1 MAYDL
6 ISMNMSVNPDFV
18 SVIRLTLSG
27 VASRIGFSLDDI
39 EDMKVCVSEACTN
52 AIKHSKKDE
61 FQVKFYVYPD
71 RLTIEVLDDGIGYD
85 VDSLASPD
93 LKNPKTSGLGI
104 FIINTLMDE
113 VEIKSCDK
121 CGTII
126 KMTKLVG
133 VEE

>member
-6 ISMNMSVNPDFV
+6 ISMNMSVNPAFV

-85 VDSLASPD
+85 VDSLALPD

-104 FIINTLMDE
+104 FIIKTLMDE

>member
-104 FIINTLMDE
+104 FIIKTLMDE

-121 CGTII
+121 FNHRKKI
-126 KMTKLVG
+126 
-133 VEE
+133 

>member
-52 AIKHSKKDE
+52 SIKHSKKDE

-104 FIINTLMDE
+104 FIIKTLMDE

>member
-52 AIKHSKKDE
+52 ANKHSKMDE

-104 FIINTLMDE
+104 FIIKTLMDE

>member
-85 VDSLASPD
+85 IDSLASPD

-104 FIINTLMDE
+104 FIIKTLMDE

>member
-39 EDMKVCVSEACTN
+39 EEMKVCVSEACTN

-61 FQVKFYVYPD
+61 FQVKFYVYPE

-104 FIINTLMDE
+104 FIIKTLMDE

>member
-1 MAYDL
+1 LAYDL

-104 FIINTLMDE
+104 FIIKTLMDE

>member
-93 LKNPKTSGLGI
+93 LKNPKTSGLGT
-104 FIINTLMDE
+104 FIIKTLMDE

>member
-104 FIINTLMDE
+104 FIIKTLMDE
-113 VEIKSCDK
+113 VEIKSCNK
-121 CGTII
+121 WGTII

>member
-27 VASRIGFSLDDI
+27 VASRISFSLDDI

-104 FIINTLMDE
+104 FIIKTLMDE

>member
-85 VDSLASPD
+85 VDSLTSPD

-104 FIINTLMDE
+104 FIIKTLMDE

>member
-104 FIINTLMDE
+104 FIIKTLMDD

>member
-104 FIINTLMDE
+104 FIIKTLMDE
-113 VEIKSCDK
+113 IEIKSCDK

>member
-1 MAYDL
+1 
-6 ISMNMSVNPDFV
+6 MSVNPDFV

-61 FQVKFYVYPD
+61 FQVKFYVYHD

-104 FIINTLMDE
+104 FIIKTLMDE
-113 VEIKSCDK
+113 VEIKSCNK

>member
-104 FIINTLMDE
+104 FIIKTLMDE

-133 VEE
+133 VEG

>member
-1 MAYDL
+1 
-6 ISMNMSVNPDFV
+6 MSVNPDFV

-85 VDSLASPD
+85 AKES
-93 LKNPKTSGLGI
+93 TS
-104 FIINTLMDE
+104 
-113 VEIKSCDK
+113 
-121 CGTII
+121 
-126 KMTKLVG
+126 
-133 VEE
+133 

>member
-61 FQVKFYVYPD
+61 FQVKFYVYSD

-104 FIINTLMDE
+104 FIIKTLMDE

>member
-104 FIINTLMDE
+104 FIIKPLMDE
-113 VEIKSCDK
+113 VEIKSCVK

>member
-104 FIINTLMDE
+104 FIIKTLMDE

-121 CGTII
+121 CGTMI

>member
-27 VASRIGFSLDDI
+27 VASWIVFSLDDI

-104 FIINTLMDE
+104 FIIKTLMDE

>member
-52 AIKHSKKDE
+52 AIKHSKKEE

-104 FIINTLMDE
+104 FIIKTLMDE

>member
-6 ISMNMSVNPDFV
+6 ISMNMSVNPDFI

-104 FIINTLMDE
+104 FIIKTLMDE

>member
-104 FIINTLMDE
+104 FIIKTLMDE

-133 VEE
+133 IEE

>member
-104 FIINTLMDE
+104 FIIKTLMDE

-126 KMTKLVG
+126 KMTK
-133 VEE
+133 

>member
-27 VASRIGFSLDDI
+27 VASRIGFSLNDI

-104 FIINTLMDE
+104 FIIKTLMDE

>member
-1 MAYDL
+1 MAYEL
-6 ISMNMSVNPDFV
+6 ISMNVSVNPDFV

-27 VASRIGFSLDDI
+27 IASKIGFSLDDI

-104 FIINTLMDE
+104 FIIKTLMDE
-113 VEIKSCDK
+113 VEIKSCNK

>member
-104 FIINTLMDE
+104 FIIKTLMDE

-126 KMTKLVG
+126 KMTNLVG

>member
-71 RLTIEVLDDGIGYD
+71 RLTIEGLDDGIGYD
-85 VDSLASPD
+85 IDSLASPD

-104 FIINTLMDE
+104 FIIKTLMDE

>member
-104 FIINTLMDE
+104 FIIKTLMDE

-133 VEE
+133 VEV

>member
-93 LKNPKTSGLGI
+93 LKNPKTNGLGI
-104 FIINTLMDE
+104 FIIKTLMDE

>member
-1 MAYDL
+1 MAYEL
-6 ISMNMSVNPDFV
+6 ISMNVSVNPDFV

-104 FIINTLMDE
+104 FIIKTLMDE

>member
-52 AIKHSKKDE
+52 AIKHSNKDE

-104 FIINTLMDE
+104 FIIKTLMDE

>member
-71 RLTIEVLDDGIGYD
+71 RLTIEILDDGIGYD

-104 FIINTLMDE
+104 FIIKTLMDE

>member
-1 MAYDL
+1 MAYEL
-6 ISMNMSVNPDFV
+6 ISMNVSVNPDFV

-27 VASRIGFSLDDI
+27 IASKIGFSLDDI

-52 AIKHSKKDE
+52 AIKHSDKDE
-61 FQVKFYVYPD
+61 FQIKFYVYPD
-71 RLTIEVLDDGIGYD
+71 KLTIEVSDDGIGYD
-85 VDSLASPD
+85 VDSLSSPD

-104 FIINTLMDE
+104 FIIKTLMDE
-113 VEIKSCDK
+113 VEIKSCNK

>member
-104 FIINTLMDE
+104 FIIKTLMDE

-126 KMTKLVG
+126 
-133 VEE
+133 

>member
-104 FIINTLMDE
+104 FIIKTLMDE
-113 VEIKSCDK
+113 VEIKSCNK